1 MLSQSFS
8 LSSIFNS
15 FVIEAPI
22 PVAVEAEPKIY
33 VGDVIYF
40 VDEETGREDWGIFEG
55 FYCDLNEAGETSPYW
70 HENMQRIHR
79 LRIREADG
87 RANYIL
93 PENVY
98 ALSEVEGHVFE
109 VQYGL

>member
-1 MLSQSFS
+1 MSLAQLLSTVNVFDLFFS
-8 LSSIFNS
+8 ETLTEE
-15 FVIEAPI
+15 IEPTI
-22 PVAVEAEPKIY
+22 N

-40 VDEETGREDWGIFEG
+40 VDDETGRCDWGIFEG
-55 FYCDLNEAGETSPYW
+55 FYANLHEDGETSPYW
-70 HENMQRIHR
+70 LENTQGIHR
-79 LRIREADG
+79 LRIREDDG

-109 VQYGL
+109 VEYVY